1 MRAAVDLAAWVVSEL
16 DQLSLI
22 GGGEPLIERPG
33 LLLLNEI
40 PKRTVRNR
48 PLVRHP
54 DQITRGIDPAD
65 DRNRGLRV
73 CLGDMGHR
81 SLSGSVRPPVRA
93 TY

>member
-48 PLVRHP
+48 PTALF
-54 DQITRGIDPAD
+54 
-65 DRNRGLRV
+65 
-73 CLGDMGHR
+73 
-81 SLSGSVRPPVRA
+81 S
-93 TY
+93 